1 MAAVAMH
8 KQQHHHHHT
17 ERWADLLD
25 DDGGDLDLGMLLPP
39 PVVVGPDAK
48 GIKTVT
54 EYRIDGEGNKV
65 KVTTTKRVRT
75 VRRSRSAIERRSWP
89 KFGDAAR
96 EAAGSRLT
104 MACTEE
110 ILFDRTRATGRRC
123 SILFFLPTDSALSVH
138 LFRFVCSVVDTID
151 LGQNLGCSDNF
162 LQDRIEI
169 AVGAGRIDMIGSTCF
184 MIGLRLVFHLTCS
197 WGLYSKSDVDFQF
210 FR

>member
-1 MAAVAMH
+1 MAAAATH
-8 KQQHHHHHT
+8 KQQHRHHHHT

-25 DDGGDLDLGMLLPP
+25 DDLDLGVLLPP

-104 MACTEE
+104 MVSTEE
-110 ILFDRTRATGRRC
+110 ILLDRTRATGRRC
-123 SILFFLPTDSALSVH
+123 SVLFFSFQLMILHCWLICSGFVWSAL
-138 LFRFVCSVVDTID
+138 
-151 LGQNLGCSDNF
+151 
-162 LQDRIEI
+162 
-169 AVGAGRIDMIGSTCF
+169 
-184 MIGLRLVFHLTCS
+184 
-197 WGLYSKSDVDFQF
+197 
-210 FR
+210 

>member
-8 KQQHHHHHT
+8 KQHQQHT

-25 DDGGDLDLGMLLPP
+25 DDGGDLDLGELLPP

-104 MACTEE
+104 MVSTEE
-110 ILFDRTRATGRRC
+110 ILLDRTRATGRRC
-123 SILFFLPTDSALSVH
+123 SIPFFFLPTDSALLVD
-138 LFRFVCSVVDTID
+138 LFRFVCSAVDTID

-169 AVGAGRIDMIGSTCF
+169 AVDAGRID
-184 MIGLRLVFHLTCS
+184 MIGLRLVFHRTYMLVLLLLGS
-197 WGLYSKSDVDFQF
+197 IYS
-210 FR
+210 

>member
-8 KQQHHHHHT
+8 KQHQQHT

-25 DDGGDLDLGMLLPP
+25 DDGGDLDLGELLPP

-104 MACTEE
+104 MVSTEE
-110 ILFDRTRATGRRC
+110 ILLDRTRATGRRC
-123 SILFFLPTDSALSVH
+123 SIPFFFLPTDSALLPCWSWLI

-151 LGQNLGCSDNF
+151 LGQQNLGCSDNF

-169 AVGAGRIDMIGSTCF
+169 AVDA
-184 MIGLRLVFHLTCS
+184 
-197 WGLYSKSDVDFQF
+197 
-210 FR
+210 